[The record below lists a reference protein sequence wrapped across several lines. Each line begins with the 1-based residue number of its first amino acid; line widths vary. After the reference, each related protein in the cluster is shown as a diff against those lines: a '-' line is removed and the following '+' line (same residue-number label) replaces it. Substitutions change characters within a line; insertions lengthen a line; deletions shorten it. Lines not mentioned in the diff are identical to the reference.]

1 MPSLEAR
8 LALLRDEPAS
18 AAAAVLAQSLPS
30 AEPNEQQ
37 AICRSLLGTSRPT
50 AAAAVIRRL
59 HRLGPW
65 AYPMLSDVRTDLR
78 PVVHTLVRQGRRQPI
93 LNALEL
99 IQELALAQ
107 YVDLIASLLESPM
120 EDVGRRTAQVIL
132 SVVEATA
139 GPGAW
144 CDLRPLGRLRLDEAV
159 SAGLLGYRN
168 HRFDEILLAAALLAV
183 RPGPMLAEV
192 LADPDHPALYLL
204 RGAVSQ
210 LGRPTVRRSL
220 IPWLTVDGL
229 QRSAARQLNR
239 INGPDALADVLEN
252 GHLLLAPS
260 RRRAMRQVERPTRCV
275 PPPATA
281 VRLPLAAQVNLV
293 RLIDAL
299 GLRATSRIERLA
311 DLIALPS
318 PAGRMSAL
326 VALLGHDSI
335 TVDRAVEQF
344 CFDRDEAVAAV
355 AVRRCVAQTDA
366 GNENLVGRLER
377 SPHAGIAR
385 EATAMLA
392 HRGAGR
398 FFQRWLDLARND
410 RLAAAHAVAANDR
423 RAMLAGLTR
432 MLVDGARPQK
442 IGAIDLVR
450 RLRWSATLQRELIA
464 QSAGTDPHVASAAVV
479 ALRDVASTPSVE
491 AIRVALGHDDARVR
505 ANAIE
510 SLMRLD
516 RRGIELILP
525 MLSTRQNRPR
535 ANAVRALL
543 AVRPAKGLPQ
553 LRAML
558 ADPDPLHRISG
569 VWAARRARAVP
580 VAHKL
585 QQLATQDRFPQVR
598 VRAGVAARF
607 LAHGSATLV
616 GAAP

>member
-8 LALLRDEPAS
+8 LALLHDEPAS
-18 AAAAVLAQSLPS
+18 AVAAVLAQTLSS

-37 AICRSLLGTSRPT
+37 AICRALLGTGRPA
-50 AAAAVIRRL
+50 AAAAVIQRL

-65 AYPMLSDVRTDLR
+65 AYPMLGDVRTDLR
-78 PVVHTLVRQGRRQPI
+78 PVVHTIVRQGRLQPI
-93 LNALEL
+93 LNALDL

-107 YVDLIASLLESPM
+107 CVDLIAPLVESRM

-144 CDLRPLGRLRLDEAV
+144 CDLRPLGRQRLDEAV
-159 SAGLLGYRN
+159 SAGLLAYRN

-183 RPGPMLAEV
+183 RPGPLLAQILAE
-192 LADPDHPALYLL
+192 PDHPALYLL

-220 IPWLTVDGL
+220 IPWLTVDSL

-239 INGPDALADVLEN
+239 IDGPDALADVLEN

-281 VRLPLAAQVNLV
+281 VRLPAAAQVNLV
-293 RLIDAL
+293 RLITAL
-299 GLRATSRIERLA
+299 SLRATARIERLA

-366 GNENLVGRLER
+366 GNENLVRRLER

-392 HRGAGR
+392 RRGAGR
-398 FFQRWLDLARND
+398 FFQRWLDLAHND

-432 MLVDGARPQK
+432 MLVDGARGQK
-442 IGAIDLVR
+442 LGAIDLVR
-450 RLRWSATLQRELIA
+450 RLRWSAALQRELIVHTG
-464 QSAGTDPHVASAAVV
+464 GTDSHVASAAVV
-479 ALRDVASTPSVE
+479 ALRDVRSTPSVE
-491 AIRVALGHDDARVR
+491 AIRTALRHDDARVR

-516 RRGIELILP
+516 RRGIERIVP
-525 MLSTRQNRPR
+525 MVTTRQNRPR

-543 AVRPAKGLPQ
+543 AVRSAKGLPQ

-569 VWAARRARAVP
+569 IWVAKRTRALG
-580 VAHKL
+580 VAGEL
-585 QQLATQDRFPQVR
+585 QQLAKQDRFVEVR
-598 VRAGVAARF
+598 SRADAAARF
-607 LAHGSATLV
+607 LAHRPRTLV